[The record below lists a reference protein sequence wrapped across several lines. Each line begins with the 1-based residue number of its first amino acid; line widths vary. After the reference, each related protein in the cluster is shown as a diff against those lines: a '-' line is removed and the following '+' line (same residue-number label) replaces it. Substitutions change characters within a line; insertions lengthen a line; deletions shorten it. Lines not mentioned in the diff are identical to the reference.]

1 LSSAP
6 VRISGMGLICAAG
19 NSPDEIFASLLASKS
34 ALAPPKYFQPLVIPR
49 LPVGE
54 VRLATPQ
61 GELPRTHWLARLAA
75 AQAMAGSDGPPDA
88 IVLGITTGGMALTE
102 ALLQAGVDD
111 PCAYTRHAVGSVAQ
125 DLVDQTGCRGPVLT
139 ISTACSS
146 GAVALHLA
154 ARLIQHGLCRRVLAG
169 GADSLCRLTYYGF
182 KSLQLIDENGAR
194 PLCKGRR
201 GMSVAE
207 GAGLLLL
214 DNRPP
219 HPDDVAL
226 LGGGL
231 SCDAFHAAK
240 PHPEGE
246 GAAAAIQAALTDA
259 GLHLGRIDYISLHG
273 TGTPDN
279 DLAETRAL
287 KRIAAGDELPPHS
300 SIKGAVGHPLAAAGA
315 MEAVI
320 AALTVKH
327 GQCPPN
333 TGCSD
338 PDPALG
344 VDLKTQPRNGSIDR
358 VLSNSF
364 GFGGNNAALVI
375 GRTTDPAAS
384 TTSFGRPFA
393 IRGYAALSGQGG
405 TRATLAALLA
415 GQVAGGCAEPAE
427 IDAGL
432 DAGLIRRLKRLPRM
446 ALALTMACGCGPAEA
461 PPKAIYFGTGW
472 GALSETHDFL
482 DRLYK
487 TEERF
492 PSPLDFI
499 GSVHNAPA
507 GQIALWT
514 GASGTNLTTTCP
526 YGAFEQA
533 LLSAQ
538 LLQNGD
544 ESVLLMGVDEA
555 HTHLSPKLDP
565 NVAAGARLADGGG
578 ALRLDPRTE
587 SQADPKTPCLRFL
600 GLDYTAANSAA
611 GGDVGG
617 GEDPCARLER
627 ILTLN
632 SVSRRYG
639 LVLAGLP
646 AACRTLAEAQL
657 AVWRTATG
665 YLGPLIDYRRQTGD
679 FATATALATV
689 WAAAL
694 KDPRK
699 PDTAACPSDK
709 AILILNLGTV
719 ISALEVAPC
728 SMPAPYMPAPSEA
741 VAA

>member
-1 LSSAP
+1 MC
-6 VRISGMGLICAAG
+6 ISGMGLICAAG
-19 NSPDEIFASLLASKS
+19 NFPDEVFAALMAGKS
-34 ALAPPKYFQPLVIPR
+34 ALAPPKHFQPLVTPC

-54 VRLATPQ
+54 VPLATPQ
-61 GELPRTHWLARLAA
+61 GRLPRTHWLARRAA
-75 AQAMAGSDGPPDA
+75 AQAMVGAKEAPDA

-102 ALLQAGVDD
+102 ALLKANVDD
-111 PCAYTRHAVGSVAQ
+111 PSAYARHAVGSVAR

-154 ARLIQHGLCRRVLAG
+154 ARLIQRGLCRRVLAG
-169 GADSLCRLTYYGF
+169 GADCLCRLTYYGF
-182 KSLQLIDENGAR
+182 KSLQLLDENGAR
-194 PLCKGRR
+194 PLCKDRR

-207 GAGLLLL
+207 GAALLFLE
-214 DNRPP
+214 DRPP
-219 HPDDVAL
+219 GSNDVAL

-246 GAAAAIQAALTDA
+246 GAAAAIRAALADA
-259 GLHLGRIDYISLHG
+259 GVDFDRIDYVNLHG

-279 DLAETRAL
+279 DLAEARAL
-287 KRIAAGDELPPHS
+287 QRIAAGRELPPHS

-320 AALTVKH
+320 AALTVKN
-327 GQCPPN
+327 GQYPPN
-333 TGCSD
+333 TGCND

-344 VDLKTQPRNGSIDR
+344 VDLKTRPRNGSVDR

-375 GRTTDPAAS
+375 GRATEHMTHATPANRA
-384 TTSFGRPFA
+384 FA
-393 IRGYAALSGQGG
+393 IRGYAALSGEGA

-415 GQVAGGCAEPAE
+415 GKAVGGCADPAE
-427 IDAGL
+427 IDKDL
-432 DAGLIRRLKRLPRM
+432 DPLLIRRLKRLPRM
-446 ALALTMACGCGPAEA
+446 ALALTKACGCGPTEA
-461 PPKAIYFGTGW
+461 PPTAIYFGTGW

-482 DRLYK
+482 DRLFK

-492 PSPLDFI
+492 PSPMDFI

-514 GASGTNLTTTCP
+514 GATKDNLTTTCP
-526 YGAFEQA
+526 YAAFEQA
-533 LLSAQ
+533 LLSAE
-538 LLQNGD
+538 LLQNGNG
-544 ESVLLMGVDEA
+544 SVLLLAADEA
-555 HTHLSPKLDP
+555 HSQLSPRLDP
-565 NVAAGARLADGGG
+565 DVAAGARLADGGG
-578 ALRLDPRTE
+578 ALRLDPRPDPK
-587 SQADPKTPCLRFL
+587 ADPKAQPEADPKAPCLRLL
-600 GLDYTAANSAA
+600 GLDYAAADDGA
-611 GGDVGG
+611 GS
-617 GEDPCARLER
+617 GEDPTARLSRVLSLE
-627 ILTLN
+627 

-646 AACRTLAEAQL
+646 AACRTLAETQL

-665 YLGPLIDYRRQTGD
+665 YEGPLIDYRRQTGD

-694 KDPRK
+694 KDPLR
-699 PDTAACPSDK
+699 PDTAACPPDK
-709 AILILNLGTV
+709 GILILNLGTV
-719 ISALEVAPC
+719 ISAMEVAAC
-728 SMPAPYMPAPSEA
+728 MPTPSKA
-741 VAA
+741 VTA

>member
-1 LSSAP
+1 
-6 VRISGMGLICAAG
+6 MGLICAAG
-19 NSPDEIFASLLASKS
+19 NSPDEVFAALLANKS
-34 ALAPPKYFQPLVIPR
+34 ALAPPKYFKPLVAPR

-75 AQAMAGSDGPPDA
+75 AQAMAGSDGRPDA

-102 ALLQAGVDD
+102 ALLKAGVND
-111 PCAYTRHAVGSVAQ
+111 PSVYTRHAVGSVAQ

-194 PLCKGRR
+194 PLCKDRR

-214 DNRPP
+214 DDRPP
-219 HPDDVAL
+219 NADDVAL

-240 PHPEGE
+240 PHPEGK

-259 GLHLGRIDYISLHG
+259 GLDLGRIDYVSLHG

-279 DLAETRAL
+279 DLAEARAL
-287 KRIAAGDELPPHS
+287 KRTAAGSELPPHS
-300 SIKGAVGHPLAAAGA
+300 SIKGAVGHSLAAAGA

-320 AALTVKH
+320 AALTVKS

-333 TGCSD
+333 TGCSN

-344 VDLKTQPRNGSIDR
+344 VDLKTRPRNGCVDR

-375 GRTTDPAAS
+375 GRTTHPAYSSAPV
-384 TTSFGRPFA
+384 GRPFA

-405 TRATLAALLA
+405 TNVTLAALLA
-415 GQVAGGCAEPAE
+415 GQAVGGCADPAE
-427 IDAGL
+427 IDVGL

-446 ALALTMACGCGPAEA
+446 ALALTMACGCGPTEA

-482 DRLYK
+482 DRLFK

-492 PSPLDFI
+492 PSPMDFI

-514 GASGTNLTTTCP
+514 GASGNNLTTTCP

-538 LLQNGD
+538 LLQNED

-565 NVAAGARLADGGG
+565 DVAAGARLADGGG
-578 ALRLDPRTE
+578 ALRLDPCPDTE
-587 SQADPKTPCLRFL
+587 ADPKAACLRLL
-600 GLDYTAANSAA
+600 GLDYAAAD
-611 GGDVGG
+611 GDSGRGAGG
-617 GEDPCARLER
+617 GEDQCARLKRVLSLE
-627 ILTLN
+627 
-632 SVSRRYG
+632 SVSQRYG
-639 LVLAGLP
+639 LVLVGLP
-646 AACRTLAEAQL
+646 AACRELARTQL
-657 AVWRTATG
+657 AAWRTATG
-665 YLGPLIDYRRQTGD
+665 YEGPLIDYRRQTGD
-679 FATATALATV
+679 FATAAALATV

-694 KDPRK
+694 KDPRR
-699 PDTAACPSDK
+699 PDTAADPSDK
-709 AILILNLGTV
+709 GILILNLGTV
-719 ISALEVAPC
+719 VSALEVAPC
-728 SMPAPYMPAPSEA
+728 CMPAPYEA